1 MNPRLRLTL
10 FLILGTALAIFI
22 GVDLANESYALAT
35 LAALVC
41 CWIFVEWKSVAPPD
55 AWLLAAAVVGY
66 IVGNRGFAQIQP
78 AANIPLL
85 PAEAVLLAAV
95 PALAVRVAMKR
106 AIAVRKDFLNYAIL
120 VWMVIGTARLPVDL
134 SIALLAV
141 VLAVLIGGTAGTVAA
156 VKRGSWFD
164 RGVTIACSVVSTLPA
179 FVVGII
185 LVVLFAVSAHLLPA
199 SGYTPPS
206 AGIGP
211 WLEHIILPALALAL
225 QVAADIARQLRTS
238 LVSVLDQ
245 NYIVGARVRGLPYR
259 RVLVR
264 HALRNASGPALTIL
278 GNDFP
283 IMLAGAVAAEVV
295 FSLPG
300 LGQLLLAAA
309 EERDIPVVQ
318 GVLLVVAT
326 FVIVVNLVVNTL
338 LAWLNRSA
346 DGVSA

>member
-134 SIALLAV
+134 SRHVIIALRDFATIYYASFFFISQAFGSSKASSNL
-141 VLAVLIGGTAGTVAA
+141 L
-156 VKRGSWFD
+156 KRAF
-164 RGVTIACSVVSTLPA
+164 TFA
-179 FVVGII
+179 FVG
-185 LVVLFAVSAHLLPA
+185 LLPA
-199 SGYTPPS
+199 
-206 AGIGP
+206 
-211 WLEHIILPALALAL
+211 
-225 QVAADIARQLRTS
+225 
-238 LVSVLDQ
+238 
-245 NYIVGARVRGLPYR
+245 
-259 RVLVR
+259 
-264 HALRNASGPALTIL
+264 
-278 GNDFP
+278 
-283 IMLAGAVAAEVV
+283 
-295 FSLPG
+295 
-300 LGQLLLAAA
+300 
-309 EERDIPVVQ
+309 
-318 GVLLVVAT
+318 
-326 FVIVVNLVVNTL
+326 
-338 LAWLNRSA
+338 
-346 DGVSA
+346 